1 MMGPMIVGGNRIIDL
16 HNGEQI
22 FPAMLTA
29 IAATKHT
36 ITLETYIYWSGNIG
50 RRFTDAL
57 TERALA
63 GVQVKVLLD

>member
-29 IAATKHT
+29 IAAAKHT
-36 ITLETYIYWSGNIG
+36 ITFETYIYWSGNIG